1 MANTFFNDDPVDGSP
16 SAPDLLGHQRY
27 ADHAVGLL
35 QEVRSQ
41 SESGVLALI
50 GPWGSGKSS
59 VLQMALRN
67 LQQGP
72 ADGVSWSVAELN
84 PWLYP
89 DLDTLTMALFSEI
102 RGALPKD
109 GIEWADVRKKIGGF
123 GQAISPL
130 GKVGGFFGLD
140 ASEAIKAASE
150 RISGDTSPS
159 AAKASAGEALR
170 KAGRPVLVVMD
181 DLDRLTPQELLLVFK
196 LVRLVGNL
204 PNVYY
209 LVSFDEQTL
218 LDVLRRSDL
227 VGDSEH
233 RASEF
238 LEKIIQVRLDLP
250 AFRERDASAL
260 VDQSLDALLE
270 SHQLSLTEPEEQR
283 LATAYFQYLQHR
295 LRTPRAIKRYF
306 GQAAA
311 SLRTLAGE
319 VDLVDFLLVT
329 FLRTSEPGIYRLLN
343 RHRAELTGTSLDPA
357 VRRESQPGDRAQQ
370 WRGRL
375 ENAGVAPDHI
385 EGVLGLLAMLFPP
398 LGQAL
403 GGGGDASGT
412 ARRRGIGSNDYFDRY
427 LVFGVPD
434 DDLSETALAAG
445 LDQLAAGTPG
455 PEAAELLL
463 RLDNDTQRIGRRIRQ
478 RLEASTPVPSTAL
491 LLELATRYGS
501 LTAQAEGFLRAD
513 VSARFLAQDLFRNL
527 PADTRADVLRG
538 MATTPQGTMLASR
551 VLYDATEP
559 SSTEP
564 VFAQEGDTWVQ
575 EARTALVTRLREHLT
590 TPGSRPADHLTDSDV
605 DLIWNW
611 RHIDH
616 ATARTWIRQR
626 LDDGT
631 WQLLPLLTK
640 IVRPPRSPWGAVDA
654 DTLANLD
661 ALIDRTEAY
670 SVLDQSETTPDPD
683 QSRLLEGLRH
693 ARDRD
698 RTEAA
703 QQPESGSAE
712 VTSAQDT

>member
-1 MANTFFNDDPVDGSP
+1 MTNRFFNDDPVDGSP

-27 ADHAVGLL
+27 AHHAVGLL
-35 QEVRSQ
+35 QEVRRQ

-59 VLQMALRN
+59 VLQMVLRN

-109 GIEWADVRKKIGGF
+109 DQWSETRKKIGNF

-130 GKVGGFFGLD
+130 GKVGGLLGLD
-140 ASEAIKAASE
+140 PSEAIKALSD

-159 AAKASAGEALR
+159 AAKATASEALR

-209 LVSFDEQTL
+209 LISFDEQTL
-218 LDVLRRSDL
+218 LHVLRRSDL
-227 VGDSEH
+227 VGDSQH
-233 RASEF
+233 RAGEF

-260 VDQSLDALLE
+260 VNQSLDALLE
-270 SHQLSLTEPEEQR
+270 SHQLSLTEPEERR
-283 LATAYFQYLQHR
+283 LATAYVGYLQDR

-329 FLRTSEPGIYRLLN
+329 FLRTSEPGVYRLLN

-357 VRRESQPGDRAQQ
+357 VRRERQSGELAQR
-370 WRGRL
+370 WRERL
-375 ENAGVAPDHI
+375 ENAGVVPDHI

-427 LVFGVPD
+427 VAFGVPD
-434 DDLSETALAAG
+434 DDLAESALTAG
-445 LDQLAAGTPG
+445 LAQLAAGTPG
-455 PEAAELLL
+455 LEAAELLL

-478 RLEASTPVPSTAL
+478 RLEASMPVPSTAL
-491 LLELATRYGS
+491 LLELAARFGS
-501 LTAQAEGFLRAD
+501 LTAQAEGFFGAD
-513 VSARFLAQDLFRNL
+513 VSARFFAQDLFRNL
-527 PADTRADVLRG
+527 PSDARADVLHRMG
-538 MATTPQGTMLASR
+538 ATSQGTMLASR

-559 SSTEP
+559 SSTAP
-564 VFAQEGDTWVQ
+564 AFAQECDTWVQ
-575 EARTALVTRLREHLT
+575 EARTSLVARLREHLAG
-590 TPGSRPADHLTDSDV
+590 PGSRPADRLTDPDV

-626 LDDGT
+626 LDDGP

-640 IVRPPRSPWGAVDA
+640 IVRPPRTPWGPVDA

-661 ALIDRTEAY
+661 ALIDRTEVY
-670 SVLDQSETTPDPD
+670 SVLEQPETSPDPE

-693 ARDRD
+693 ARDRG
-698 RTEAA
+698 RTETI
-703 QQPESGSAE
+703 QQPTSGPAE
-712 VTSAQDT
+712 VTDDQDT